1 VTGTRGRAV
10 AVVACLAGAGLVL
23 LASSRAW
30 AELPASGGGLVPSG
44 PAPLTGRDLV
54 PLAYACGLAALAG
67 TLALLA
73 TRGWPRRVVGVL
85 LVVLGGAALLS
96 GLTGAG
102 AQAVRDAAGT
112 AAEAPVTRTAW
123 PWVSHAGAVLVVA
136 AGVLTA
142 AVGHRWAGMSDRYDA
157 PAAREQGRA
166 ARRPAD
172 AGDLWSAL
180 DRGEDPTTGPASEP
194 AAGTD
199 TAGTDTAGTDATG
212 GTTRGTGGGPTGSPP
227 RG

>member
-1 VTGTRGRAV
+1 MTGARGRGV

-23 LASSRAW
+23 LASSRDW
-30 AELPASGGGLVPSG
+30 AELPASTGGLVPSG
-44 PAPLTGRDLV
+44 PVPLTGRDLV

-67 TLALLA
+67 ALALLA
-73 TRGWPRRVVGVL
+73 TRGWPRRAVGVL

-102 AQAVRDAAGT
+102 AEAVRDAADAGGSV
-112 AAEAPVTRTAW
+112 PVTRTAW
-123 PWVSHAGAVLVVA
+123 PWASHAGAALVVA
-136 AGVLTA
+136 AGALTA

-157 PAAREQGRA
+157 PAARERGRA
-166 ARRPAD
+166 ADRPRG

-180 DRGEDPTTGPASEP
+180 DRGEDPTAGGPEASP
-194 AAGTD
+194 GTP
-199 TAGTDTAGTDATG
+199 TADGATRESG
-212 GTTRGTGGGPTGSPP
+212 DGPTGSPP